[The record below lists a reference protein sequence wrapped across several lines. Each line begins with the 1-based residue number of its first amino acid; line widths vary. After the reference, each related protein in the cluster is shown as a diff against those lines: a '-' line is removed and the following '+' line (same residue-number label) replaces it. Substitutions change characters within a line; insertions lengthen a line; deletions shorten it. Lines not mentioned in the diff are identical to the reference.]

1 MVYLQTPGF
10 LAQFFRKL
18 EWPLLYIH
26 LFITLYSILTTFP
39 VTHEI
44 CTEMNGCE
52 LHISQFTE
60 HISPPSITTVMITDV
75 GCAYTGTIIDLT

>member
-18 EWPLLYIH
+18 EWPLLT
-26 LFITLYSILTTFP
+26 FIYSLLYSILTTFP

-44 CTEMNGCE
+44 CTEMNSCE
-52 LHISQFTE
+52 LHISQFIG

-75 GCAYTGTIIDLT
+75 SCAYTGTIIDLT